1 MPRDDYRASHA
12 GEESARRYEEDI
24 YREGSYDEILWRIE
38 RELLIKEIRAL
49 QKEVGK
55 IQYLDFACGT
65 GRIISFLEP
74 ITEEAYGVDVSS
86 AMLARAREKVK
97 KSQLIDA
104 DLTTNDVLRDKTFNL
119 ITAFRF
125 FLNAEPEL
133 RANALSLLKQKL
145 KDEKS
150 IFIFN
155 MHGNIISHRL
165 LTKFWYILRG
175 RRLKTSSL
183 REAKKLASSHGLKVI
198 RWYGVGVFPKIFYRY
213 VSPRLLLTLDKLF
226 FSLPIFKYVSY
237 DLVFVC
243 RKI

>member
-1 MPRDDYRASHA
+1 MPSSDYRSSHV
-12 GEESARRYEEDI
+12 GQEKSRIYEEDI
-24 YREGSYDEILWRIE
+24 YREGSYDEMLWRIE

-49 QKEVGK
+49 QKKVGK

-65 GRIISFLEP
+65 GRIISFLEQSV
-74 ITEEAYGVDVSS
+74 EESYGIDVSS
-86 AMLARAREKVK
+86 AMLAKAREKVK
-97 KSQLIDA
+97 KSELIYA
-104 DLTTNDVLRDKTFNL
+104 DLTANDVLKDKTFDL

-133 RANALSLLKQKL
+133 RASAFSVLRTKL

-155 MHGNIISHRL
+155 MHGNIVSHRL
-165 LTKFWYILRG
+165 FTKFWYLLRG
-175 RRLKTSSL
+175 RRLATSSFW
-183 REAKKLASSHGLKVI
+183 EAQRLVSENGLEVI
-198 RWYGVGVFPKIFYRY
+198 HWYGIGVLPKIFYRY
-213 VSPRLLLTLDKLF
+213 VSSRFLLALDKLF